1 MLIVLQI
8 LTIITDLKR
17 LMHSQAIFMYLKFM
31 QGKEIV
37 EKFCFDVLTLFY
49 STLIKTVMYYL

>member
-8 LTIITDLKR
+8 LTIITHSKR
-17 LMHSQAIFMYLKFM
+17 LMHSQAIFMYLM

-37 EKFCFDVLTLFY
+37 EKFCFDVFNIVL
-49 STLIKTVMYYL
+49 